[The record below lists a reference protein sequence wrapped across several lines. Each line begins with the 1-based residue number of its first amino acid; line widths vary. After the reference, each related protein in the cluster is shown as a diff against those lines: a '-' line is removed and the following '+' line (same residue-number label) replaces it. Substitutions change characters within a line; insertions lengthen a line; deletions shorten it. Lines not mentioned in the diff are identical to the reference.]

1 MRFLAAR
8 FEFALDEDLIEAARC
23 EEMKNALA
31 AKGSKERTGSEIDL
45 MIRGNEPVK
54 AMSYIS
60 DLTLYFVVFCLPP
73 NVQPDVSVGCQR
85 TYPMESFS
93 SLKEYHPN
101 FNQDSLLASNSF
113 SSAYNGYSEYNFLTH
128 SRQSIAYLDAVWS
141 MINSIGYDSF
151 TDQQRLLGL
160 YAVLFL
166 PFRKI
171 TKKETKMPAVN
182 YILRNSLKQKA
193 EDRKLVM
200 KIHQSLD
207 KFAAFFPS
215 LTSKDKPIILK
226 SIRNCNLLMYPPL

>member
-73 NVQPDVSVGCQR
+73 NVQPDVSVGCQ
-85 TYPMESFS
+85 
-93 SLKEYHPN
+93 
-101 FNQDSLLASNSF
+101 
-113 SSAYNGYSEYNFLTH
+113 
-128 SRQSIAYLDAVWS
+128 RQSIAYLDAVWS